1 MGIHATVEGNLLK
14 NPVMRSITV
23 AGAPRNV
30 VDLAIFADVNRR
42 VGESWEQ
49 DDDKSGPVYVT
60 IWQERLGDDVMRTFR
75 TGARVVA
82 EGDMHLHTYTDKDG
96 DPQSS
101 LNLSADWVAVMPYRI
116 ETITYA
122 RRSGSNESREPAS
135 AAAG

>member
-49 DDDKSGPVYVT
+49 DDDT
-60 IWQERLGDDVMRTFR
+60 M
-75 TGARVVA
+75 
-82 EGDMHLHTYTDKDG
+82 
-96 DPQSS
+96 
-101 LNLSADWVAVMPYRI
+101 
-116 ETITYA
+116 
-122 RRSGSNESREPAS
+122 
-135 AAAG
+135 